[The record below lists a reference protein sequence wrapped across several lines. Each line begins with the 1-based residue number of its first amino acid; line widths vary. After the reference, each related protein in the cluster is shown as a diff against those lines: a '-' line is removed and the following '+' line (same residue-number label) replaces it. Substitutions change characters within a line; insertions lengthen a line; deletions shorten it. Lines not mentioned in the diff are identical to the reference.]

1 MQQKKAIVTVPH
13 PDPTDDELVRVMDVD
28 EATPRTVVVPVRH
41 YGRWL
46 AGLIFAA
53 IGVGI
58 VYAFAR
64 ADIDYEMVLSY
75 LTDGLIITG
84 MIHTLELT
92 VLAMILALILG
103 VGAAVMRQSDN
114 PVLKVVAAFYAWLFR
129 GTPLLVQLLIW
140 YNLSIVFKTVSIPG
154 IYRARC
160 GKCFGVPPAWALT
173 SVV

>member
-1 MQQKKAIVTVPH
+1 
-13 PDPTDDELVRVMDVD
+13 
-28 EATPRTVVVPVRH
+28 
-41 YGRWL
+41 
-46 AGLIFAA
+46 
-53 IGVGI
+53 VGI